1 MSQYTNLPKVIA
13 LAVPL
18 MFSGWAAHAGD
29 IVETAEYV
37 GGFNGFLR
45 VLEAAGM
52 VDMLKRGGPFTV
64 FAPTDEAFAQL
75 PKGAVGRLLAEEN
88 RERLKT
94 VVEAHIVRDAA
105 IPADSM
111 FDRAVEVA
119 SLSGDTLALDGTL
132 AVVALV
138 PMDVFVT
145 EDQGQ
150 TVVEEKSVATPV
162 PTITVKLAQPGAA
175 QELLAVPTG
184 QAPKGVALIVK
195 PDISADNGVIHAINS
210 ILLSPELLHSLQEAP
225 SG

>member
-1 MSQYTNLPKVIA
+1 MSQYTKLPKALA

-18 MFSGWAAHAGD
+18 MFSGWGAQAGD

-52 VDMLKRGGPFTV
+52 VDMLKREGPFTV

-75 PKGAVGRLLAEEN
+75 PQGAVGRLLAEEN
-88 RERLKT
+88 RERLKM
-94 VVEAHIVRDAA
+94 VLEAHIVRDAA
-105 IPADSM
+105 IPADSI
-111 FDRAVEVA
+111 FDRAVEVD
-119 SLSGDTLALDGTL
+119 SLGGGTLALDGTL

-138 PMDVFVT
+138 PMDVLVT

-150 TVVEEKSVATPV
+150 TVVEEKSIATPI
-162 PTITVKLAQPGAA
+162 PTITVKLAQPGAPEE
-175 QELLAVPTG
+175 QRAVPVG
-184 QAPKGVALIVK
+184 HAPMDVAMVVK

-210 ILLSPELLHSLQEAP
+210 LLLSPELLQSLQEAP